1 MRKTGCPALL
11 ALGLAALCWLPAG
24 AQLRLP
30 NPKEAL
36 SSPGMEKMAGILFSR
51 RLESDFSIANK
62 ILPSDDPR
70 CQKVQAV
77 VDRLAQSV
85 AMDRPGVVFQ
95 VKLIDDDEVNAFCI
109 PGGYIYVYTGLL
121 EHIDRH
127 HGADVEN
134 AIAVVLSHEIA
145 HAVLRHG
152 LKEWAASK
160 DFQNVLKDETTFR
173 KMLLAYSRSQEFE
186 ADRYGA
192 LYATRAGFRFSS
204 SIDVFRAFPDYRHIF
219 NGNEPGSHPTGAERV
234 AQLEKF
240 RKQLESMT
248 LMWDESLL
256 ATDSDRLEQAS
267 IALEI
272 LEAEFPNLPSVHN
285 NLGWVDY
292 RLYEKSDPTPGPE
305 VASYAYVK
313 DMGIKVRGL
322 GSDIWILK
330 EAQEEFRVALS
341 LNPDMVEALEGA
353 ALCSLELGQLAEA
366 ERLLASALKLAPR
379 RPETQNLMGILRVR
393 QGDLEGARALYRGV
407 IAMNG
412 DYAPAQYNLGL
423 ITRGAERD
431 QALKAFLSHQGS
443 GYWAGQARGLLAQP
457 SQGSQALPGSAVA
470 PAHEMAGVRL
480 GSSEA
485 SVIGSLG
492 QPQTRV
498 ELPSN
503 TVALDF
509 GMARPRVWLR
519 PSEGVSAIEI
529 VSGDFAGVAVGD
541 SCQDLKSALGEPSAK
556 RPAMDGEEAWS
567 YPDLDLTVLIRGD
580 QVHGL
585 RLAR

>member
-1 MRKTGCPALL
+1 MKIRLL
-11 ALGLAALCWLPAG
+11 IAAIGLATLCLQPVA

-30 NPKEAL
+30 DPKEAL

-70 CQKVQAV
+70 CQRIQVV

-127 HGADVEN
+127 HADVDD

-192 LYATRAGFRFSS
+192 LYATRAGYRFTSA
-204 SIDVFRAFPDYRHIF
+204 IEVFRAFPDYRHIF
-219 NGNEPGSHPTGAERV
+219 NGHEPGSHPTGAERV

-240 RKQLESMT
+240 RKQLETMT
-248 LMWDESLL
+248 AMWEESLL
-256 ATDSDRLEQAS
+256 ATDSDRLDQAS

-292 RLYEKSDPTPGPE
+292 RLYEKTDPTPGPE

-313 DMGIKVRGL
+313 DMGIRIRGL
-322 GSDIWILK
+322 GTDTWILR

-353 ALCSLELGQLAEA
+353 ALCSLELGEMAEA
-366 ERLLASALKLAPR
+366 ERALTAAARLAPR
-379 RPETQNLMGILRVR
+379 RPETQNLLGILRVR

-407 IAMNG
+407 IALNSSF
-412 DYAPAQYNLGL
+412 APAHYNLGL
-423 ITRGAERD
+423 ITEGADRRE
-431 QALKAFLSHQGS
+431 ALKAFLGHQSS
-443 GYWAGQARGLLAQP
+443 GYWAEKARGMLNFRAET
-457 SQGSQALPGSAVA
+457 SAA
-470 PAHEMAGVRL
+470 TDEMAGVRL
-480 GSSEA
+480 GSSEE
-485 SVIGSLG
+485 SVLGHLG
-492 QPQTRV
+492 QPRARV
-498 ELPSN
+498 LLPSN

-509 GMARPRVWLR
+509 GVAQPRIWLR

-529 VSGDFAGVAVGD
+529 VSGDFAGVSVGD
-541 SCQDLKSALGEPSAK
+541 SCQVLCSALGEPSAR
-556 RPAMDGEEAWS
+556 RPSVNGEEAWI
-567 YPDLDLTVLIRGD
+567 YPNLDLTVLIRSGR
-580 QVHGL
+580 VHGL